1 MKMIVHD
8 LENARELLWLTEF
21 GSGQDVI
28 GTDDAV
34 IRHCTGC
41 FGCWTRTPG
50 TCVLKDEYR
59 HLGARLAA
67 CDEMVLIS
75 RCTYGGY
82 SPFVC
87 NVMNR
92 SLPYVLPYFRN
103 VEGQTHHQLRYEQT
117 VHLKAYFYGENL
129 TENERKTAQAIVR
142 ANSLNLGAAHYEVSF
157 CDNVQQLKEVLS

>member
-8 LENARELLWLTEF
+8 LEEAGEISWLREF
-21 GSGQDVI
+21 GAGQDVI
-28 GTDDAV
+28 GSEDAV

-59 HLGARLAA
+59 HLGARLAV
-67 CDEMVLIS
+67 CDEMILIS

-92 SLPYVLPYFRN
+92 TLSYVLPYFRTL
-103 VEGQTHHQLRYEQT
+103 EGQTHHQPRYEQAIRLT
-117 VHLKAYFYGENL
+117 ACFYGENM
-129 TENERKTAQAIVR
+129 TEKECGTARSLVR
-142 ANSLNLGAAHYEVSF
+142 ANALNLGAERFEVSF
-157 CDNVQQLKEVLS
+157 YDNVRQLKEALA

>member
-8 LENARELLWLTEF
+8 LEDAGTLSWLTEL
-21 GSGQDVI
+21 GEGHDMI
-28 GTDDAV
+28 GTEDAL

-59 HLGARLAA
+59 HLGARLAR

-87 NVMNR
+87 NVLNR
-92 SLPYVLPYFRN
+92 MLPYVLPYFRTL
-103 VEGQTHHQLRYEQT
+103 EGQTHHELRYEQT
-117 VHLKAYFYGENL
+117 VQLKAYFYGENQ
-129 TENERKTAQAIVR
+129 TENERKTAQALVR
-142 ANSLNLGAAHYEVSF
+142 ANSINMGAKHYEVSF
-157 CDNVQQLKEVLS
+157 YNDVQQLKEVLS